1 MKTKKQLRTEIL
13 SIRKNLTPEEQ
24 LVKSHSIASKLV
36 ECTEF
41 QQADKILL
49 YAANKSEVNTTEIH
63 EEARRL
69 GKSIYYPKVE
79 GNEMEFYY
87 VQDLTELQEGFRG
100 IREPIASNETRISID
115 PNDKICIIMPGAV
128 FDNDGNRIGY
138 GGGYYDKYLQKL
150 NFNPSENK
158 TNLYDTTIARKQIVS
173 IAICYECQIVR
184 TGIIPVE
191 EFDVK
196 YNLLITE

>member
-13 SIRKNLTPEEQ
+13 SIRKNLTPEER
-24 LVKSHSIASKLV
+24 LVKSHSIATKLV
-36 ECTEF
+36 ACTEF

-49 YAANKSEVNTTEIH
+49 YAANKSEVDTTEIH

-79 GNEMEFYY
+79 GNEMEFYH

-100 IREPIASNETRISID
+100 IREPLASDETRININ

-138 GGGYYDKYLQKL
+138 GGGYYDKYLKNL
-150 NFNPSENK
+150 SELLADKNITK
-158 TNLYDTTIARKQIVS
+158 
-173 IAICYECQIVR
+173 IAICYTCQIVE

-196 YNLLITE
+196 YDLLISE